1 MRNEQ
6 VPLEVLRVATD
17 TRWHD
22 QVAEVMNKR
31 RPGAVT
37 VFEATDDQPKGYSYP
52 VESPFR
58 ALTRAAQNF
67 DTALEAITP
76 DADARAIEVRKAIKK
91 VYKDQTKKRFG
102 RRRGK

>member
-1 MRNEQ
+1 MKKEQ
-6 VPLEVLRVATD
+6 APLEVLRVATD

-31 RPGAVT
+31 KPGAVT

-58 ALTRAAQNF
+58 ALKRAAQNF

-76 DADARAIEVRKAIKK
+76 DENARAIEVRKAIKK
-91 VYKDQTKKRFG
+91 VYKNQTK
-102 RRRGK
+102 RRLFSHRAR